1 MAKTKKT
8 ETPTDDTIVMEVM
21 PGADPISE
29 EDAKPFEVDLN
40 FENTDSTEG
49 EEIEEEPESE
59 TELTTTP
66 EEMEAKAG
74 EQEETTEPA
83 EGEVAEEETV
93 VAESESD
100 TQEPVPTD
108 EGQVIEPEVETKA
121 PMVPKSR
128 LDEVLAKQKAL
139 QKKLDLVQAEK
150 EVAPEAPSFDFVSKE
165 AEYQDLVLNAETEKA
180 VALRSEIR
188 QAEKAQMMHEVRQEM
203 GSTVQQNQDLKD
215 LQVKALEL
223 EAKHEVLN
231 ENSETFSPELQQEV
245 IELRDA
251 FITQGY
257 VPVDA
262 LTKATNYVMG
272 ANAPVA
278 PAPEPVNTA
287 VEQKQKATVARKVQA
302 SQSQPP
308 SLKGE
313 GVNAKKENK
322 IDLTK
327 LSSEEFDALPAET
340 LRRMRGDFG

>member
-49 EEIEEEPESE
+49 EEIEEESE

-83 EGEVAEEETV
+83 ETEVAEEETV
-93 VAESESD
+93 VAESKSD

-150 EVAPEAPSFDFVSKE
+150 EIAPEAPSFDFVSKE

-231 ENSETFSPELQQEV
+231 ENSEIFSPELQQEV

-278 PAPEPVNTA
+278 PAPEPVNTV

>member
-8 ETPTDDTIVMEVM
+8 ETPTDDTIVMDVM
-21 PGADPISE
+21 PGADPITE
-29 EDAKPFEVDLN
+29 EDAAPFAVDMN
-40 FENTDSTEG
+40 FDTPTEG
-49 EEIEEEPESE
+49 EEIEEESE

-83 EGEVAEEETV
+83 EGEVAEEKTV

-150 EVAPEAPSFDFVSKE
+150 AVAPEAPSFDFVSKE

-278 PAPEPVNTA
+278 PAPESVNTA